1 MGFKA
6 LSSKERE
13 RILRQ
18 NWWGHDGLWFFHVA
32 SELGFSKANQMNKA
46 INRAVGK
53 MEMKNFLTASG
64 ISIAEVQQYMPD
76 ILKANLEM
84 CAADVFSIRYF
95 KKVDD
100 SLELAIDKCA
110 AHTGTIKAD
119 YAGDYECACFKRI
132 EGWLDAM
139 DFHGSVRIAAS
150 LLKGENHC
158 KIFIKLEK

>member
-1 MGFKA
+1 MGLKA
-6 LSSKERE
+6 LPTKERE

-18 NWWGHDGLWFFHVA
+18 NWWGHDGRWFFHVA
-32 SELGFSKANQMNKA
+32 SELGFSKANQMNMA

-64 ISIAEVQQYMPD
+64 LSGIEIQQYMLD

-95 KKVDD
+95 MQEDESFTLV
-100 SLELAIDKCA
+100 IDECA
-110 AHTGTIKAD
+110 AHTGTVRAG
-119 YAGDYECACFKRI
+119 YAGDYECACFRRS

-139 DFHGSVRIAAS
+139 GIRGSARIVAS
-150 LLKGENHC
+150 LLKGDSHC
-158 KIFIKLEK
+158 KISIKLEK

>member
-1 MGFKA
+1 MGLKA

-18 NWWGHDGLWFFHVA
+18 NWWSHDGRWFFHVA
-32 SELGFSKANQMNKA
+32 SELGFSQANRMNMA

-64 ISIAEVQQYMPD
+64 LSGIEIQQHMLD

-84 CAADVFSIRYF
+84 CAADVFSIRHF
-95 KKVDD
+95 IQAGDTFT
-100 SLELAIDKCA
+100 LAIDECA
-110 AHTGTIKAD
+110 AHTGTVKAG
-119 YAGDYECACFKRI
+119 YAGDYECACFRRS

-139 DFHGSVRIAAS
+139 GIRGSARIVAS
-150 LLKGENHC
+150 LLKGNSHC
-158 KIFIKLEK
+158 KISIKLEK